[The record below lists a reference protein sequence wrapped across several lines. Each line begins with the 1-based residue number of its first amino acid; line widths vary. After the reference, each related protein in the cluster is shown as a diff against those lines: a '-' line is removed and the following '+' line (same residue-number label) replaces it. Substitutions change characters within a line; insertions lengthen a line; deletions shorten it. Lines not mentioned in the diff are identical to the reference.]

1 MDQGVCQLL
10 LKGASGG
17 GRRASGEGRRTSV
30 CMCETLYVF
39 VRVCVSEG
47 ALDKKRKATMLLRPR
62 QRLVVVLHAASAVA
76 VAAVAAVLQQMP
88 SETVAP
94 RLASLVYFFG
104 STGSPSFKREGG
116 PIMSFRC
123 ATNAMLENFS
133 T

>member
-1 MDQGVCQLL
+1 MYV
-10 LKGASGG
+10 
-17 GRRASGEGRRTSV
+17 
-30 CMCETLYVF
+30 CETLYVF
-39 VRVCVSEG
+39 VRVCVCVSEG

-116 PIMSFRC
+116 PMSFRC

>member
-1 MDQGVCQLL
+1 
-10 LKGASGG
+10 
-17 GRRASGEGRRTSV
+17 
-30 CMCETLYVF
+30 
-39 VRVCVSEG
+39 
-47 ALDKKRKATMLLRPR
+47 MLLRPR
-62 QRLVVVLHAASAVA
+62 QRLVVVPHAASAVA

>member
-1 MDQGVCQLL
+1 MYV
-10 LKGASGG
+10 
-17 GRRASGEGRRTSV
+17 
-30 CMCETLYVF
+30 CETLYVF

-47 ALDKKRKATMLLRPR
+47 ALEKKRKATMLLRPR

-116 PIMSFRC
+116 PMSFRC